1 MPVPSQAGMG
11 SPWDGRFLGAISI
24 ATEMMSDKLF
34 VEMCVCR
41 DVVVFFVCLFGFV
54 ETKTCWKKKK
64 VDMLLGLGYFETESI
79 VNYLD

>member
-24 ATEMMSDKLF
+24 ATEMMSDKLY

-41 DVVVFFVCLFGFV
+41 DVVVFFVCLVLLRQKHVG
-54 ETKTCWKKKK
+54 KKKGWY
-64 VDMLLGLGYFETESI
+64 VFGLGYFETESI
-79 VNYLD
+79 INYLD